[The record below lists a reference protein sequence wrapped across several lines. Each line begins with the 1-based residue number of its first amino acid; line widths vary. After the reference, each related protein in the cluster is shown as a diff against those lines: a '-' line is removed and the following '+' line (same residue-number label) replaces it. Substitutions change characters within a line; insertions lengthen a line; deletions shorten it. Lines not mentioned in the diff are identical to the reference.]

1 MAARYATIAD
11 LPPEFD
17 SFDAR
22 DLQYWLAAT
31 KAEIGLDAY
40 GDTASD
46 AHAMLA
52 AHRLKRA
59 PRSTGEAG
67 APGMVASESVGDV
80 SVSYATPNAET
91 DLHTTIYGQ
100 RFLALSEG
108 AFMGG
113 VLTL

>member
-1 MAARYATIAD
+1 MSRRYATVAD

-22 DLQYWLAAT
+22 DLQYWLGAT
-31 KAEIGLDAY
+31 EAEIGIDAF
-40 GDTASD
+40 DEDAST

-52 AHRLKRA
+52 AHYLKRA

-67 APGMVASESVGDV
+67 SMGQVTKEKVGDV
-80 SVSYATPNAET
+80 EVAYAVAPTVTE
-91 DLHTTIYGQ
+91 LQTTLYGQ
-100 RFLALSEG
+100 RYLALKQG
-108 AFMGG
+108 QFVGG

>member
-31 KAEIGLDAY
+31 RSEIGLDAY
-40 GDTASD
+40 GETASD

-59 PRSTGEAG
+59 HRSTGEAG
-67 APGMVASESVGDV
+67 SQGMVASESVGDV
-80 SVSYATPNAET
+80 SVSYATPTADSE
-91 DLHTTIYGQ
+91 LHTTVYGQ
-100 RFLALSEG
+100 RYLALSEG
-108 AFMGG
+108 VFVGG